1 MTDLGT
7 PPAGLDPLDGA
18 DPFGLVPPAVA
29 VLEPFVR
36 AGVLGPAEVHLA
48 DTLVRLSRRDARR
61 PGAPS
66 GGSGGGQVD
75 GLVVLAA
82 AIAARA
88 PRSGHVCVE
97 LDDVGRIVVDR
108 GDADTELLRW
118 PEPGPWAEALGRSPL
133 VADAENA
140 TLAPLRPLVWDRDR
154 LYLQRLWSDEVQVA
168 DDLWARADH
177 AVDLDPAAAEALAAV
192 FGTDAVQDRQHLA
205 GRRALEG
212 RLAVVVG
219 GPGTGKTRTVAR
231 LLAAA
236 LVAEPDLQLAL
247 CAPTGKAAAR
257 MTDAVQSAVRQ
268 LGDEGAVDPS
278 VLDALGQ
285 VEASTVHRL
294 LGRRRGGGVRHDR
307 RSPLPH
313 DLVVV
318 DETSMVDLPLMARLL
333 DALRPET
340 RLVLVGDPNQL
351 ASVEAGTVLA
361 DLVESPAGTASVLAP
376 RVVELTVA
384 HRFGAGSGIA
394 ALAEAVRRGDADT
407 AIELLGSG
415 ATDVH
420 WVRPG
425 SGAELD
431 RLRDEVIDAAVQMA
445 TAAREGRVADA
456 LGAARRLKVLAATRR
471 GPLGLYD
478 WSEQIEAGVA
488 AVLPELRTGRRW
500 EVGRPFM
507 VTRNDPVARVANGDT
522 GVVADLH
529 GRRVLAIDTGAAT
542 PLPVPVARLD
552 QVDTWWAMTI
562 HKSQGSEFDHAVVS
576 LPDEDSPVL
585 TRELLYTAVTRAR
598 EQVTVVAD
606 EGTVRRAIG
615 RPVSRASGL
624 RDRLVR

>member
-1 MTDLGT
+1 LQT
-7 PPAGLDPLDGA
+7 
-18 DPFGLVPPAVA
+18 
-29 VLEPFVR
+29 
-36 AGVLGPAEVHLA
+36 
-48 DTLVRLSRRDARR
+48 
-61 PGAPS
+61 
-66 GGSGGGQVD
+66 
-75 GLVVLAA
+75 
-82 AIAARA
+82 
-88 PRSGHVCVE
+88 
-97 LDDVGRIVVDR
+97 
-108 GDADTELLRW
+108 
-118 PEPGPWAEALGRSPL
+118 SPL
-133 VADAENA
+133 VADAEHA

-168 DDLWARADH
+168 DDLWSRAGH
-177 AVDLDPAAAEALAAV
+177 ADELLPAAADALAAV
-192 FGTDAVQDRQHLA
+192 FGTDPEQDRQHLA

-257 MTDAVQSAVRQ
+257 MTVAVQSAVRQ
-268 LGDEGAVDPS
+268 LGDESAVDPS
-278 VLDALGQ
+278 VLDALGH

-340 RLVLVGDPNQL
+340 RLVLVGDPDQL

-361 DLVESPAGTASVLAP
+361 DLVESPAGAASVLAP

-394 ALAEAVRRGDADT
+394 ALAEAVRRGDADE
-407 AIELLGSG
+407 AIQVLGSG
-415 ATDVH
+415 AADVH
-420 WVRPG
+420 WVRPSEG
-425 SGAELD
+425 SELD
-431 RLRDEVIDAAVQMA
+431 RLRAAVVGAAVEMA
-445 TAAREGRVADA
+445 SAAREGRVADA

-471 GPLGLYD
+471 GPYGLQD
-478 WSEQIEAGVA
+478 WSEQIESGVA
-488 AVLPELRTGRRW
+488 EVLTELRTGRRW

-606 EGTVRRAIG
+606 EATVRRAIG

-624 RDRLVR
+624 RERLVR

>member
-1 MTDLGT
+1 MDA
-7 PPAGLDPLDGA
+7 PIAGLDPLDGA
-18 DPFGLVPPAVA
+18 DPFGLVPPSVA

-48 DTLVRLSRRDARR
+48 DTLVRLARRDAGRAGSAA
-61 PGAPS
+61 PGS
-66 GGSGGGQVD
+66 GGQVD
-75 GLVVLAA
+75 DLVILAA

-97 LDDVGRIVVDR
+97 LDDVDRMVVDR
-108 GDADTELLRW
+108 RGEVGVELLQWPDPTRW
-118 PEPGPWAEALGRSPL
+118 AAALRDSPL
-133 VADAENA
+133 VADAEHA

-154 LYLQRLWSDEVQVA
+154 LYLQRLWFDEVQVA
-168 DDLWARADH
+168 DDLWSRADH
-177 AVDLDPAAAEALAAV
+177 AAELDPTAADALAAV
-192 FGTDAVQDRQHLA
+192 FGTDPDQDRQHLA

-268 LGDEGAVDPS
+268 LGDEATVDPS
-278 VLDALGQ
+278 VLEVLGR

-340 RLVLVGDPNQL
+340 RLVLVGDPDQL

-361 DLVESPAGTASVLAP
+361 DLVESPAGAASVLAP

-394 ALAEAVRRGDADT
+394 ALAEAVRRGETDA
-407 AIELLGSG
+407 AIEVLGSG
-415 ATDVH
+415 AADVQ

-425 SGAELD
+425 EGSELD
-431 RLRDEVIDAAVQMA
+431 VLRAEVVGAALEM
-445 TAAREGRVADA
+445 TSAARDGRVADA

-471 GPLGLYD
+471 GPFGLQD

-488 AVLPELRTGRRW
+488 EVLPELRSGRRW

-606 EGTVRRAIG
+606 EATVSRAIG

>member
-1 MTDLGT
+1 MSPGDESTLDLLG
-7 PPAGLDPLDGA
+7 ADLLEGA

-29 VLEPFVR
+29 ALDPFVR
-36 AGVLGPAEVHLA
+36 AGVFGPAEVHLA
-48 DTLVRLSRRDARR
+48 DTLVRLARRDAGRAD
-61 PGAPS
+61 PAAEP
-66 GGSGGGQVD
+66 QVD
-75 GLVVLAA
+75 DLVILAA

-108 GDADTELLRW
+108 GDTGIELLRW
-118 PEPGPWAEALGRSPL
+118 PDAGPWVEALRRSSL

-140 TLAPLRPLVWDRDR
+140 ALAPLRPLVWDRDR

-168 DDLWARADH
+168 DDLWSRADH
-177 AVDLDPAAAEALAAV
+177 AVALDPATSDALAAV
-192 FGTDAVQDRQHLA
+192 FGTDPDQDRQHLA

-236 LVAEPDLQLAL
+236 LVGEPDLQLAL

-268 LGDEGAVDPS
+268 LGDEGTVGPS

-340 RLVLVGDPNQL
+340 RLVLVGDPDQL

-361 DLVESPAGTASVLAP
+361 DLVESPPGAASVLAP

-384 HRFGAGSGIA
+384 HRFGSGSGIA
-394 ALAEAVRRGDADT
+394 ALAEAVRRGDADA
-407 AIELLGSG
+407 AIDVLGSG

-420 WVRPG
+420 WVRPASG
-425 SGAELD
+425 SELD
-431 RLRDEVIDAAVQMA
+431 VLRADVVAAAVQMA
-445 TAAREGRVADA
+445 SAAREGRVGDA

-471 GPLGLYD
+471 GPFGLYD

-488 AVLPELRTGRRW
+488 EVLPELRTGRRW

-606 EGTVRRAIG
+606 EATVRRAIG
-615 RPVSRASGL
+615 RPVSRASGP